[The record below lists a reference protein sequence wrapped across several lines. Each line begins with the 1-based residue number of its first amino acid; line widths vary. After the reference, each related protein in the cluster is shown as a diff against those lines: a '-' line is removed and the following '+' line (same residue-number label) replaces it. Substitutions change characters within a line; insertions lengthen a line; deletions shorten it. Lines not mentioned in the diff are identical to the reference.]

1 MSGSGS
7 GYNRVEDVYMLK
19 TRNLVLQNQNGTFPT
34 KNYVFAMGDSNGH
47 VTPTTNVS
55 VTTVVASTSVT
66 TAKVVASTSVT
77 TAKVVA
83 TDVIASTILVTDISA
98 ETILVTDISAGTILV
113 TDISAGTILVT
124 DISAET
130 IHVTDISAGTIHV
143 TDISAGTI
151 EVVGTMIISDL
162 SLNFLNVTD
171 ISAGTIEV
179 GTRLTATDI
188 SAGNIYVNDIS
199 ATDISA
205 SLIEVCSAT
214 SHVVIQP
221 NNIFIEN
228 FVVNEGCC
236 MSTFSSNFGDSGLYM
251 SQSTNPVQARIG
263 LANIDGDFHIA
274 RGGSAPFTNI
284 DPVIIGQS
292 KTTLNNPVVCNGKL
306 TVTDISA
313 ETINVTDISA
323 SSYINIGLNSSAS
336 YVPGNLYVSNDVSGS
351 ECFLQSYS
359 TGFGDTGIY
368 LSQTSNSVQARI
380 GLAKIDLELHI
391 ARGTNAPFTS
401 ADPVIIGS
409 TQTTLNNPVVFNDI
423 CGNDCVKIRSYLQSN
438 NSYVN
443 ELSIKS
449 LIDATSDISANT
461 AIINFENASNQIYT
475 IYGANNT
482 FNGEKKGGLEDSHF
496 QMFSHNDNT
505 VQVLNITPQT
515 TEIPY
520 CSIIMEG
527 PLIAKHLS
535 VTDSVV
541 ANDTSGNNILAIG
554 NAVFTAT
561 GILPVTF
568 NSDVSSNVCSTY
580 LEVSHGG
587 ALFYIPMLSTKPVF

>member
-98 ETILVTDISAGTILV
+98 ETIHVTDISAETIHVTDISAETILVTDISAETILVTDISAETILVTDVSASTILVTDISAGTIHV

-124 DISAET
+124 DISAETIHVTDISAGT

-228 FVVNEGCC
+228 FVVNEDCF

-251 SQSTNPVQARIG
+251 SQSTNTVQARIG

-274 RGGSAPFTNI
+274 RGGNAPFTNI

-351 ECFLQSYS
+351 ECFLQTYS
-359 TGFGDTGIY
+359 TGFGDSGIY
-368 LSQTSNSVQARI
+368 MSQSLNSNQARI
-380 GLAKIDLELHI
+380 GLSGLDSELHI
-391 ARGTNAPFTS
+391 ARGLNALFDIS
-401 ADPVIIGS
+401 DSVIIGTS
-409 TQTTLNNPVVFNDI
+409 KTTLNNPVV
-423 CGNDCVKIRSYLQSN
+423 C
-438 NSYVN
+438 
-443 ELSIKS
+443 
-449 LIDATSDISANT
+449 
-461 AIINFENASNQIYT
+461 
-475 IYGANNT
+475 NNT
-482 FNGEKKGGLEDSHF
+482 LTATK
-496 QMFSHNDNT
+496 
-505 VQVLNITPQT
+505 
-515 TEIPY
+515 
-520 CSIIMEG
+520 IIANQ
-527 PLIAKHLS
+527 P
-535 VTDSVV
+535 VV
-541 ANDTSGNNILAIG
+541 AIDSSDNKIAIG
-554 NAVFTAT
+554 NAVFTT
-561 GILPVTF
+561 VLGNFPVTF
-568 NSDVSSNVCSTY
+568 NNDVASIVCSTY
-580 LEVSHGG
+580 LEVSHDG
-587 ALFYIPMLSTKPVF
+587 AFFYIPMLSTKPV